1 FANGQLI
8 CPPRLNARLAMC
20 PAARAA
26 ATPALK
32 NTRIRR
38 IASAALFLASHAEAQ
53 PQNALDLLPVPTF
66 VQLGVGRLT
75 VDNFFPMRSQEL
87 GMQCWRAEYI
97 DLLPN
102 FPAKRECSSNNK
114 RSTRPVR
121 LY

>member
-1 FANGQLI
+1 
-8 CPPRLNARLAMC
+8 MC

-38 IASAALFLASHAEAQ
+38 IASASLFLASHAEAQ

-66 VQLGVGRLT
+66 VQLGGARLT
-75 VDNFFPMRSQEL
+75 VDNFFPLRSQEL

-102 FPAKRECSSNNK
+102 CSSNKK

-121 LY
+121 LYWPSTVVSRRVVCPGLNPLQG